1 MKTTR
6 SGFTLVEVA
15 LFLAITGLVFAG
27 IVVGTQ
33 NSIFQQRYNDSV
45 QNFAEFLR
53 RAYSQVENV
62 QSNGSGN
69 GSTAIY
75 GRLIVFGEEGG
86 KNKITSYAV
95 IGGIAG
101 EGYDDLENRGTLEG
115 LIKLDAK
122 VSDDMME
129 EYIPRWGAEIQTKD
143 GFSGGYGVF
152 TGAVLIVRHPE
163 TGEIYT
169 FEKTGDVAYGVGSE
183 IVGEFEQKAVDFCVN
198 PNGAEK
204 SSLRKDVRIVDGA
217 KNTSGVEVVSG
228 EGECAE

>member
-6 SGFTLVEVA
+6 SGFTLVEVG
-15 LFLAITGLVFAG
+15 LFLAITGLIFVG
-27 IVVGTQ
+27 VVVGTQ

-45 QNFAEFLR
+45 QNFVEFLR

-101 EGYDDLENRGTLEG
+101 EGGYGEIGNVGVLQG
-115 LIKLDAK
+115 LKNLDAR

-129 EYIPRWGAEIQTKD
+129 EYIPRWGAEIQTTN
-143 GFSGGYGVF
+143 GFSGKYDLF
-152 TGAVLIVRHPE
+152 TGAILIARHPE

-169 FEKTGDVAYGVGSE
+169 FEKIGDNGSE
-183 IVGEFEQKAVDFCVN
+183 IGSGFEPGDVDFCVN

-204 SSLRKDVRIVDGA
+204 SSLRKDVRIVAGA

-228 EGECAE
+228 EGKCVE